1 MLCRNYLNLYPL
13 KILKYIFFLIFF
25 LFEYFA
31 EKNEIFYKNIWRG
44 ELGII
49 EISSAAILFL
59 SFLFSYKTL
68 KYSHKRIKKFF
79 FTRSFLFL
87 FLFLE
92 ELSFLTKGLLPF
104 ANFYNNQN
112 EFNIHNSKFLLEPI
126 NGGGNIWLFEINI
139 SIYTLLTTVCV
150 LLFAFGSYIFK
161 KKWAKEFFLDRKIA
175 FLNLIYPIN
184 LLLTFVLQHM
194 SLLNLDKM
202 ILNME
207 TTEFLLYL
215 IIFFDS
221 LSKYKISKL
230 DTERGL

>member
-1 MLCRNYLNLYPL
+1 
-13 KILKYIFFLIFF
+13 
-25 LFEYFA
+25 
-31 EKNEIFYKNIWRG
+31 RG

-49 EISSAAILFL
+49 EIFSAAILFA
-59 SFLFSYKTL
+59 SFLLSYKTL
-68 KYSHKRIKKFF
+68 KYSHKRIKKIF

-104 ANFYNNQN
+104 TNFYNNQN

-139 SIYTLLTTVCV
+139 SIYTVLTTICI

-161 KKWAKEFFLDRKIA
+161 KKWAKAFFLDRKIA
-175 FLNLIYPIN
+175 FLTLIYPVN
-184 LLLTFVLQHM
+184 LLLTFVFQHM

-215 IIFFDS
+215 IILFDA
-221 LSKYKISKL
+221 LNKYKIYKL
-230 DTERGL
+230 DT

>member
-68 KYSHKRIKKFF
+68 KYSHKRIKKVF

-139 SIYTLLTTVCV
+139 SINQNESEIEKLAL
-150 LLFAFGSYIFK
+150 AHK
-161 KKWAKEFFLDRKIA
+161 
-175 FLNLIYPIN
+175 N
-184 LLLTFVLQHM
+184 
-194 SLLNLDKM
+194 
-202 ILNME
+202 
-207 TTEFLLYL
+207 
-215 IIFFDS
+215 
-221 LSKYKISKL
+221 ISKFL
-230 DTERGL
+230 TKEPKKIIYIPNKIINIVI